1 MDQAGSLPFSTAL
14 EAAERVLGIGRP
26 FPLLSRAGPSHR
38 KVHAHKWI
46 VVRYIDRDNHKHWSS
61 ERAECRRRWAA
72 SAAFPPTVVRG
83 RGHHGRSLT
92 ARSHQRAST
101 PDGVRCAH
109 APPAHLPWATGS
121 RRSRKCLLSIVSWPW

>member
-38 KVHAHKWI
+38 KAHAHKWI

-61 ERAECRRRWAA
+61 ERAECRRRRAA

-83 RGHHGRSLT
+83 QGMMGDLSS
-92 ARSHQRAST
+92 ARSHERA
-101 PDGVRCAH
+101 
-109 APPAHLPWATGS
+109 
-121 RRSRKCLLSIVSWPW
+121 